1 MIVFGSKNAAIG
13 ITIALTISDN
23 FKNNLISII
32 DKENSVDDKL
42 DFKDKVTQILLIMLK
57 NYMKMKKLL

>member
-1 MIVFGSKNAAIG
+1 MIVFGSKNAAID